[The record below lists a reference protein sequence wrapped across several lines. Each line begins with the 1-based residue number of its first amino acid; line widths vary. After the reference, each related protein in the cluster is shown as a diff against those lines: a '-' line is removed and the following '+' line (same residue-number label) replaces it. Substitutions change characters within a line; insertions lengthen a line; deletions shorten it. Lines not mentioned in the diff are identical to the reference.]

1 MFHIK
6 IKGSR
11 IGKIVVRGVFMS
23 ELQVGQIVT
32 AIYKTGKYIGEITE
46 VRPQHYLV
54 RVLAVLKHPM
64 QGDLHNPKDAD
75 VLIFHERKALSY
87 REQANIPFKMVKR
100 FEDEV
105 PDYLESLKDSLAKM
119 KQELTETSSEWA
131 QMSLRALDT
140 LEKDYKL

>member
-1 MFHIK
+1 ML
-6 IKGSR
+6 
-11 IGKIVVRGVFMS
+11 VVS
-23 ELQVGQIVT
+23 ELQTGEIVT

-54 RVLAVLKHPM
+54 RILAVLKHPM

-87 REQANIPFKMVKR
+87 REQANIPYKMVKP
-100 FEDEV
+100 FENDV
-105 PDYLESLKDSLAKM
+105 PDYMDSLKEAIAKM
-119 KQELTETSSEWA
+119 KQEFAETPSEWA
-131 QMSLRALDT
+131 DMSLKALKS

>member
-1 MFHIK
+1 MF
-6 IKGSR
+6 
-11 IGKIVVRGVFMS
+11 VVS
-23 ELQVGQIVT
+23 ELQIGEIVT

-54 RVLAVLKHPM
+54 RILAVLKHPM

-87 REQANIPFKMVKR
+87 REQANIPYKMVKA
-100 FEDEV
+100 FENEV
-105 PDYLESLKDSLAKM
+105 PDYMESLKEAVAIMKKELA
-119 KQELTETSSEWA
+119 ETSSEWA
-131 QMSLRALDT
+131 EMSLKALES